1 MADNSN
7 ASNPTTSNWPAAA
20 PDWFAQNGVAA
31 EASSGQQIGDLQA
44 GSRPRPTMKALA
56 RKSILK
62 TRQEKAERAARQRQH
77 ARIVLPSERP
87 TAADP
92 AHCIVDLSSMTSL
105 VMSNIAETS
114 ATSTTAAGDEQEA
127 AASTAGPQARLLDL
141 AVESEPEELDLKLLW
156 LTRRAE
162 WAQVEELVTNRR
174 QLALLRAIGAAR
186 LRATMTEGS
195 LWTPLHYVARDNKAH
210 LVERL
215 VRLGYNVNARTYD
228 QFSALHLAAMFMP
241 IRGPECE
248 ATIRALLANHADPM
262 LRGGPKDQLVLHI
275 LAGKASLSSLNALN
289 LVLDACPD
297 EARLEPDAEGM
308 SPLLIAIRAGNE
320 GAVQD
325 LLNKLAREQLHFK
338 QTLRGEYAIHM
349 ATKQKDIEILKI
361 VIDAGCSLDLQNE
374 KGQTALHLAA
384 ACEMEEFVRLLC
396 QAGAD
401 PDVQDNDHQSPIHL
415 ATANGFNRITDI
427 LTERFKASI
436 MNRTKDGSTL
446 MHLASSAYNAQAA
459 LTFIRKGIPIH
470 MPNKEGAKCIHI
482 AAIHG
487 HVEVVK
493 AIVTK
498 GESVDCRTKDGFTPL
513 HLAVKFAKLELVE
526 CLLGLGANLQ
536 LNAIKGGETALHL
549 ATLVDKGEDCV
560 NLLIKSGADVDA
572 VDRSGETPLHYACRA
587 NNIKA
592 VRLLLEDGARIDM
605 QNERGENI
613 LHICVKESNLELI
626 RDVIIQHVTTKRQ
639 VTQAKL
645 LINQTNL
652 RGESS
657 VHYACTLTGNRSHRD
672 DEDREIIRALLVNKG
687 DVFLQNH
694 ELLQT
699 PVHYCCRSGNTRI
712 LQEILAH
719 LDQQLARVACNK
731 PAKALWTPLFY
742 ACHEGHQG
750 IIKMLINQTAR
761 IDVFDEQ
768 GEAPLHVAVS
778 RGHTEVVDILLEHNA
793 FVNVRNKPGMTPL
806 HIAAQL
812 GYNSMVT
819 RLIKDHK
826 AILDAMTLIKQI
838 PLHLAAE
845 NGQLDVCKTLLSL
858 GSDLNAIDNQSQTP
872 LHLAARKNH
881 AEVLKLFLTIKPE
894 LIKMANKNGYTC
906 GHIAAMNGS
915 LDAIK
920 ELLRFNRDAVINAR
934 IKRTNSTA
942 LHLASENGNAEL
954 VKLLLTSGAKQNDEN
969 ALGETALHL
978 AAKNGHVKVLH
989 TIRSSEWKLCSRRN
1003 GLTALHVASNSGQ
1016 TEFVAEM
1023 LRCRVPGG
1031 IRSER
1036 SSVEPK
1042 SDFGLTPLHLAC
1054 RNGHEGVVRMLLNS
1068 AGVQVDS
1075 PSEINKTIPV
1085 HLAAQGG
1092 HLLVAGLLISRST
1105 DGLTQADKHG
1115 RTALHFAASHGHRD
1129 MVGLLI
1135 GQGAEMNF
1143 QDDRGWTP
1151 LHYAAKHGYL
1161 EVVRLLVESGADP
1174 TMTCREGKV
1183 PICMA
1188 AASGHKDVLSY
1199 LWRKEHDSFELMQD
1213 KMFLIDLMACSKQ
1226 HANRPIQEFILVN
1239 DEAPIDIAVKLAK
1252 CYETLIEKDK
1262 DRARDLV
1269 VARDL
1274 CDQVATDLLT
1284 IVASMNNSTSL
1295 LKSYDRSHVEFL
1307 DVLIELDRKDVVSQ
1321 HSVQRYLSDVWIGS
1335 LKWNFGASKFVLLF
1349 FAFLLCPPIW
1359 VVVSCPAGHRLAT
1372 IPVIKFISYLI
1383 SHIFFILLLVVT
1395 IINPWLPIYRWTN
1408 LLPPAHEWL
1417 LFLWFCGNLATI
1429 KTNPPDKG
1437 GFGSIKLVNL
1447 VVGFAAIGVHVLGAI
1462 FLPHDA
1468 IPYVL
1473 FTRNQLLA
1481 LVLLFSF
1488 VELINFL
1495 TFHHLFGP
1503 WAVII
1508 LELMKDMMRF
1518 VVIMGIFLVGFSLTV
1533 SAIYAPVFEP
1543 LESAEQTALKRQQQ
1557 QQQDLAKKQPA
1568 AGKQQLAAL
1577 TDEPERTLVSGLPST
1592 GLEFQ
1597 SPLFTFEMLFY
1608 SLFGLV
1614 EPDLMPPMHSN
1625 PSVSKVIMKLVFGV
1639 YMMITVV
1646 VLINLLIAMMSNTY
1660 QRIEARSD
1668 IEWKFGRAK
1677 LIRNMIRTSP
1687 TPSPLILLLGVWIDW
1702 YREWRRRQASR
1713 QKVELL
1719 TVAAFNRK
1727 ASVSE
1732 AAARAAQHWMSK
1744 APQLSARL
1752 QLERERNNRQGKRR
1766 GYLAAGGLEEQL
1778 GGAGARGAA
1787 VMVRPPSRAAS
1798 ISQMTGDTD
1807 GGGQQQPQ
1815 AQQLPGS
1822 QISIN
1827 EVVNWPTVVRKYW
1840 ENVGVVV
1847 EREDEQPMNG
1857 EGGGGVGSTTP
1868 IDSDAPA
1875 RR

>member
-1 MADNSN
+1 MAVATVEATPEPNPAGRAKSSSRQSEQLRRKN
-7 ASNPTTSNWPAAA
+7 ASSLNRVNSTSKMRSKSPDGKAAA
-20 PDWFAQNGVAA
+20 DGA
-31 EASSGQQIGDLQA
+31 EPSSPKPKP
-44 GSRPRPTMKALA
+44 SMKALA

-62 TRQEKAERAARQRQH
+62 TRQERAEKRQH
-77 ARIVLPSERP
+77 ARIVLPNEQE
-87 TAADP
+87 
-92 AHCIVDLSSMTSL
+92 HCIVDLSSMGRL
-105 VMSNIAETS
+105 VTNLVANSDDSQPVNGP
-114 ATSTTAAGDEQEA
+114 AAGA
-127 AASTAGPQARLLDL
+127 ADGAAQVAQGSQRQLDL
-141 AVESEPEELDLKLLW
+141 AVDSEPDELDMKLLW
-156 LTRRAE
+156 LARRGE
-162 WAQVEELVTNRR
+162 WAQAEEILTNKRI
-174 QLALLRAIGAAR
+174 LPLLKALGPR

-195 LWTPLHYVARDNKAH
+195 LWTPVHYVAKDNKSH

-215 VRLGYNVNARTYD
+215 ARLGYDMNARAHD
-228 QFSALHLAAMFMP
+228 QLTPLHIAAMFLP
-241 IRGPECE
+241 IRGPDCE
-248 ATIRALLANHADPM
+248 ATIRALLANQADPM
-262 LRGGPKDQLVLHI
+262 LKGGPKDQLALHI
-275 LAGKASLSSLNALN
+275 LAGKASMSSLNALN
-289 LVLDACPD
+289 LVLNSCPD
-297 EARLEPDAEGM
+297 EARLEMDGERNI
-308 SPLLIAIRAGNE
+308 PLLIAVQAGNE

-325 LLNKLAREQLHFK
+325 LLTKLTREQLHFK
-338 QTLRGEYAIHM
+338 RLITEDYAIHM

-361 VIDAGCSLDLQNE
+361 VIDAGCSLDLQNG

-384 ACEMEEFVRLLC
+384 ANEMEEFVRLLC

-401 PDVQDNDHQSPIHL
+401 PDVQDKEHQSPLHL
-415 ATANGFNRITDI
+415 ATVNGFAKVMDI
-427 LTERFKASI
+427 LTEKFKASVF
-436 MNRTKDGSTL
+436 NRTKDGSTL
-446 MHLASSAYNAQAA
+446 MHLASSAYNATAA
-459 LTFIRKGIPIH
+459 LNFIRKGIPIH

-482 AAIHG
+482 ASIRG
-487 HVEVVK
+487 HVDVVK
-493 AIVTK
+493 AIVAK

-513 HLAVKFAKLELVE
+513 HLAVKFGQQALVE
-526 CLLGLGANLQ
+526 ALLGLGANLQ
-536 LNAIKGGETALHL
+536 LNAVKGGETALHL
-549 ATLVDKGEDCV
+549 ATLVSDGQDCV
-560 NLLIKSGADVDA
+560 DLLIRSGADVDA
-572 VDRSGETPLHYACRA
+572 VDKQSETPLHFACRA

-592 VRLLLEDGARIDM
+592 VELLLNDGAKIDL
-605 QNERGENI
+605 QNDKGENI
-613 LHICVKESNLELI
+613 LHVCVKESNLELI
-626 RDVIIQHVTTKRQ
+626 RDAIIHHVTTKRQ
-639 VTQAKL
+639 VTLAKR
-645 LINQTNL
+645 LINQTNSV
-652 RGESS
+652 GESS
-657 VHYACTLTGNRSHRD
+657 LHYAATLIGDKSHQE
-672 DEDREIIRALLVNKG
+672 DEDRLIVRALLVNGG
-687 DVFLQNH
+687 DVFLQNK

-699 PVHYCCRSGNTRI
+699 PVHYCCQSGNTRI

-719 LDQQLARVACNK
+719 LDQQMARAACNK
-731 PAKALWTPLFY
+731 PARALWTPLFY
-742 ACHEGHQG
+742 ACFNGHPE

-812 GYNSMVT
+812 GYNSMVMQ
-819 RLIKDHK
+819 LITEHG

-845 NGQLDVCKTLLSL
+845 SGQLEVCNTLLSL

-881 AEVLKLFLTIKPE
+881 AEVLKLFLTIKRE
-894 LIKMANKNGYTC
+894 LISMANKNGYTC
-906 GHIAAMNGS
+906 AHIAAMNGS
-915 LDAIK
+915 VEAIK

-934 IKRTNSTA
+934 IKKSNSTA
-942 LHLASENGNAEL
+942 LHLASENGNAEI
-954 VKLLLTSGAKQNDEN
+954 VKLLLTSGAKPNDEN
-969 ALGETALHL
+969 SLGETALHL

-989 TIRSSEWKLCSRRN
+989 TIRNADWKLCSRRN
-1003 GLTALHVASNSGQ
+1003 GLTALHVASNCGQ

-1135 GQGAEMNF
+1135 GQGAQMNF

-1151 LHYAAKHGYL
+1151 LHYAAKHGFL
-1161 EVVRLLVESGADP
+1161 EVVKLLVESGADP
-1174 TMTCREGKV
+1174 TTTCNDGKV

-1188 AASGHKDVLSY
+1188 ASAGHKSVLSY
-1199 LWRKEHDSFELMQD
+1199 LLRKDHDSFELMQD
-1213 KMFLIDLMACSKQ
+1213 KVFLIDLMACSKQ
-1226 HANRPIQEFILVN
+1226 HANRPIQEFILIN
-1239 DEAPIDIAVKLAK
+1239 DQAPIDIAVKLAK

-1269 VARDL
+1269 IARDL

-1284 IVASMNNSTSL
+1284 IVASMNQSTSL

-1321 HSVQRYLSDVWIGS
+1321 HSVQRYLSDVWIGK
-1335 LKWNFGASKFVLLF
+1335 LKNNFSVLNFMLLF
-1349 FAFLLCPPIW
+1349 SAFLLFPPVW
-1359 VVVSCPAGHRLAT
+1359 VVFSCPAGHSMAT
-1372 IPVIKFISYLI
+1372 VPVIKFMSYLV
-1383 SHIFFILLLVVT
+1383 SHVFFIILLVFT
-1395 IINPWLPIYRWTN
+1395 IINPWLPIYKWTN
-1408 LLPPAHEWL
+1408 MLPPFHEWL
-1417 LFLWFCGNLATI
+1417 LFLWFCGILATI
-1429 KTNPPDKG
+1429 RTNPPDKG

-1447 VVGFAAIGVHVLGAI
+1447 VIGFLAIGVHILGALI
-1462 FLPHDA
+1462 FPYEA
-1468 IPYVL
+1468 IPYIL
-1473 FTRNQLLA
+1473 YTRNQLLA

-1488 VELINFL
+1488 VELLNFL

-1508 LELMKDMMRF
+1508 QDLMKDMMRF
-1518 VVIMGIFLVGFSLTV
+1518 LVIMGIFLVGFSLTV
-1533 SAIYAPVFEP
+1533 SAIYVPVFEP
-1543 LESAEQTALKRQQQ
+1543 LETRALDTVPGAPAHNPQQHLQ
-1557 QQQDLAKKQPA
+1557 VPTSQ
-1568 AGKQQLAAL
+1568 
-1577 TDEPERTLVSGLPST
+1577 LPST

-1614 EPDLMPPMHSN
+1614 EPDFMPPMHCS
-1625 PSVSKVIMKLVFGV
+1625 PSFSKVIMKLVFGV

-1687 TPSPLILLLGVWIDW
+1687 TPSPLILLMGIWIDF
-1702 YREWRRRQASR
+1702 YREWRQRQAAR
-1713 QKVELL
+1713 QKVEKMA
-1719 TVAAFNRK
+1719 VAAFNRK

-1732 AAARAAQHWMSK
+1732 AALRAAQIWMSK
-1744 APQLSARL
+1744 APQLNARR
-1752 QLERERNNRQGKRR
+1752 QLEQQRQQRHQSMSSRVGSAT
-1766 GYLAAGGLEEQL
+1766 GS
-1778 GGAGARGAA
+1778 GGADTSDAKSANQLTIPF
-1787 VMVRPPSRAAS
+1787 RPTSRAAS
-1798 ISQMTGDTD
+1798 ISQLPDAAI
-1807 GGGQQQPQ
+1807 QP
-1815 AQQLPGS
+1815 GR
-1822 QISIN
+1822 QIT

-1840 ENVGVVV
+1840 ENIGVTV
-1847 EREDEQPMNG
+1847 EKEEEITT
-1857 EGGGGVGSTTP
+1857 EGSNSPAGADHPSGDSAHDGSN
-1868 IDSDAPA
+1868 D
-1875 RR
+1875 